1 MKTIIS
7 KPMMKVLEL
16 FHEDYSRK
24 THLRE
29 ICRKTELNENTVS
42 KILAKL
48 VEENFLNYEK
58 RGNLKEYFIKN
69 SKKSSTILSLVD
81 SEKFENLPNIRKKA
95 IRSYLDSLL
104 EFPLIVILFG
114 STAKE
119 NFNDNSDIDLFLVVN
134 KKIDDQKAKDSS
146 ESQTGIEINTFQI
159 NLEDFELEIKLKKDN
174 LFQTAI
180 KTGYPIENPELFYQK
195 VI

>member
-1 MKTIIS
+1 LS
-7 KPMMKVLEL
+7 EL
-16 FHEDYSRK
+16 
-24 THLRE
+24 
-29 ICRKTELNENTVS
+29 
-42 KILAKL
+42 
-48 VEENFLNYEK
+48 
-58 RGNLKEYFIKN
+58 
-69 SKKSSTILSLVD
+69 
-81 SEKFENLPNIRKKA
+81 
-95 IRSYLDSLL
+95 
-104 EFPLIVILFG
+104 PLIVILFG